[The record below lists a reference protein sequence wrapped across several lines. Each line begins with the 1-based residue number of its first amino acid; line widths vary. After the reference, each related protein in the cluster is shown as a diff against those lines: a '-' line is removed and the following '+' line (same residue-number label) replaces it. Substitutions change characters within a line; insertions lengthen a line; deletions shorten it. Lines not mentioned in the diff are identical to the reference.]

1 MARNGGNAVENLS
14 ELLDR
19 IGRMA
24 RGLQFSD
31 GLNPAQWESL
41 RFLACANIYSR
52 TPSALAF
59 FLGATKGTASQT
71 LIALESKGLISRAC
85 SRFDRRVTT
94 LGITKAGEE
103 LLGRDP
109 LLSLESAV
117 AGLPTKVETGLV
129 DGLSRLIDELTERHG
144 WRSFGVCAKCGHF
157 QGPNAGEPAHCGK
170 LKADLEAADTGNIC
184 VYFES
189 CAGPT
194 AGG

>member
-1 MARNGGNAVENLS
+1 MTGGNAGENLS

-24 RGLQFSD
+24 RGLQFAH

-41 RFLACANIYSR
+41 RFLACANRHSR
-52 TPSALAF
+52 TPSALAT
-59 FLGATKGTASQT
+59 FLGTTKGTASQT
-71 LIALESKGLISRAC
+71 LIALESKGLISRAR

-94 LGITKAGEE
+94 LVVTQAGED
-103 LLGRDP
+103 LLRRDP

-117 AGLPTKVETGLV
+117 AGLPRKVATGLV
-129 DGLSRLIDELTERHG
+129 DGLSRLIDELTQRHG
-144 WRSFGVCAKCGHF
+144 WQSFGICVHCGHF
-157 QGPNAGEPAHCGK
+157 QDPQAGETAHCGK
-170 LKADLEAADTGNIC
+170 LKADLEEVDTRNIC